1 MPPTKDYLDD
11 NVDIYVLGE
20 DEKFNLVTKIN
31 MDLNPESN
39 KFAILDVFELD
50 RNVYTWVAI
59 PPRETEKVSGE
70 RRWRV

>member
-39 KFAILDVFELD
+39 KFAILDV
-50 RNVYTWVAI
+50 V
-59 PPRETEKVSGE
+59 
-70 RRWRV
+70 RRYFV